1 MNAVTEL
8 FAWAVP
14 AWIGAL
20 VDHTWVTTYDN
31 RKTPYPDVSKVANA
45 GQFYWY
51 CWGSFDVTGGSP
63 GIPKGYLGKQSGDLG
78 LAKCLVQ
85 ANVDCQTSAAARGTI
100 FIYGVNGVCHQLAN
114 QALYATGTG
123 RKKPLTVSKSNGYW
137 LSLYVYGTYGWDTV
151 SWANKLASCGAISP
165 TIVVAGPTTMPNLA
179 DEFEERA
186 REMFG
191 DDPKLLDRF
200 LALRAEIN
208 DSVLR
213 KWPGSTPPSAE
224 TLNARNQALF
234 EQAAI
239 LLGRE
244 RFRQF
249 FGFEPDQ
256 KIDLVDP
263 RMLEAF
269 RPPPN
274 AR

>member
-14 AWIGAL
+14 AWFEAL
-20 VDHTWVTTYDN
+20 IDHTWVTTYDN
-31 RKTPYPDVSKVANA
+31 RKTPYPDVSEVADA

-51 CWGSFDVTGGSP
+51 CWGSFDKKGGSP
-63 GIPKGYLGKQSGDLG
+63 GIPKGFLGKQSGNLG

-85 ANVDCQTSAAARGTI
+85 ANVTCQESAAARGTI

-123 RKKPLTVSKSNGYW
+123 RKKPLTVSKSRGYW
-137 LSLYVYGTYGWDTV
+137 LSLHVYGTYGWDTV
-151 SWANKLASCGAISP
+151 SWGNKLASCGAIDA
-165 TIVVAGPTTMPNLA
+165 TTVVAGPTPMT

-186 REMFG
+186 RKMFG
-191 DDPKLLDRF
+191 RDDPKLLANF
-200 LALRAEIN
+200 LALRAEISH
-208 DSVLR
+208 SVSQ

-224 TLNARNQALF
+224 ALNARNRALF

-244 RFRQF
+244 RFKRF

>member
-1 MNAVTEL
+1 MGPVTEL

-14 AWIGAL
+14 VWNDAP

-31 RKTPYPDVSKVANA
+31 RKTVYPDVSAVAKA

-51 CWGSFDVTGGSP
+51 CWGAFHSQGGSP

-114 QALYATGTG
+114 QVLYATGTG
-123 RKKPLTVSKSNGYW
+123 RKKPLTVSKSRGYW
-137 LSLYVYGTYGWDTV
+137 LSSLVYGTYGSDTV

-165 TIVVAGPTTMPNLA
+165 TIADAGATTVPKLA

-191 DDPKLLDRF
+191 DDPKLLARF
-200 LALRAEIN
+200 LALRVEIN
-208 DSVLR
+208 HFVSQ
-213 KWPGSTPPSAE
+213 KWPGTTPPSAE
-224 TLNARNQALF
+224 ALNARNQALF

-239 LLGRE
+239 LLGPR
-244 RFRQF
+244 RFTQF
-249 FGFEPDQ
+249 FGFEPGE

-263 RMLEAF
+263 RMLEPF
-269 RPPPN
+269 R
-274 AR
+274 RK